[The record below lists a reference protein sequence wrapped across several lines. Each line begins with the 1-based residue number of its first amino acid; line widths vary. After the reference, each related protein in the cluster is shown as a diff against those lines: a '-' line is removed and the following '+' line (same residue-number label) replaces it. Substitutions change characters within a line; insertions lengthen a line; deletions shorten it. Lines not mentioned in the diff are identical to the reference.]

1 MNCPYCGGS
10 VPERMEECPFCGAP
24 LPYSPPSH
32 TSGGSLPS
40 PVPASRRQR
49 RALPAW
55 GSFLLILALC
65 AAAYGFVSLLF
76 GSAPEAVTPAFHQS
90 TGSVSGDASEQ
101 DVPSVPVLRYE
112 DEADRAALSATY
124 LRAEEIIPS
133 LSMRYYL
140 AQLDADALSAAC
152 LLYEAASDFSE
163 SCLMPPGIS
172 EDTLYNVFFLLEFDC
187 PELLQVSFADG
198 VSYTYDEM
206 TGEVLD
212 VTLTYRMTQEKYETA
227 YDECRRVIDGLCAQ
241 AQYRSDS
248 EKERLVFDYI
258 TQNCTYSLNARYAD
272 SAYGA
277 LVRGRAKCDGIT
289 YAATWLF
296 QEMGMQCLSVA
307 GYPTDGTVGHAWNL
321 VEIDGKFHGL
331 DITADVPQPYEE
343 LPVLYQAY
351 NVPNSLIL
359 GTSELDESIL
369 WCGELPETGS
379 MEESYYV
386 LQGRYIPIG
395 SDYSELLAEQM
406 DEAYHETGWF
416 SVQFESETEMN
427 ALFDGFDAVVDEW
440 LDSAGA
446 DTAEYSCWT
455 CEGYNV
461 FYAEF
466 SPAQ

>member
-1 MNCPYCGGS
+1 MNCPYCGSS

-24 LPYSPPSH
+24 LPYSPPGPALRVS
-32 TSGGSLPS
+32 SPS
-40 PVPASRRQR
+40 PAPKRRKPH
-49 RALPAW
+49 PAW
-55 GSFLLILALC
+55 VSFLLILALC
-65 AAAYGFVSLLF
+65 AAAYGIVSLIF
-76 GSAPEAVTPAFHQS
+76 GSVPEPLTPAFHQG
-90 TGSVSGDASEQ
+90 TGSASGKASEQ
-101 DVPSVPVLRYE
+101 DVPSVPILRH
-112 DEADRAALSATY
+112 DDDADRAALSETY
-124 LRAEEIIPS
+124 LRAKEIIPS

-140 AQLDADALSAAC
+140 TQLDADALSAAC

-163 SCLMPPGIS
+163 GCLMPSGIS
-172 EDTLYNVFFLLEFDC
+172 EDTLFNVFFLLEFDC

-198 VSYTYDEM
+198 VSYTYDEAS
-206 TGEVLD
+206 GEVLD
-212 VTLTYRMTQEKYETA
+212 VALTYRMTQDQYTEA
-227 YDECRRVIDGLCAQ
+227 YNECRRVIDDLCAQ
-241 AQYRSDS
+241 AQYLSDG
-248 EKERLVFDYI
+248 EKERLVFDHI
-258 TQNCTYSLNARYAD
+258 TQNCIYSLNARYAD

-296 QEMGMQCLSVA
+296 QEMGLRCLSVA

-321 VEIDGKFHGL
+321 VEIDGRFYGL
-331 DITADVPQPYEE
+331 DITADVPQPFEE

-359 GTSELDESIL
+359 GSSELDESIL

-386 LQGRYIPIG
+386 LQGRYIPTG
-395 SDYSELLAEQM
+395 SDYSELLSELM
-406 DEAYHETGWF
+406 DEAYYETGWF
-416 SVQFESETEMN
+416 SVQFESEAEMD
-427 ALFDGFDAVVDEW
+427 ALFDGFDAVVDGW
-440 LDSAGA
+440 LDAASA

-466 SPAQ
+466 SPTQ